1 MGKVNFKR
9 IESSSNIDNINIV
22 DGNFIV
28 TGDGKTFVDYGTNRI
43 PTSGTPDS
51 EMSDT
56 SRNTVENNIVKKY
69 VDDSVGTVS
78 YELITSGNWK
88 YKKYDN
94 GLIEMYYRAVI
105 SPNINTQYIDS
116 VPVYYSAVEGVNFPI
131 TLTNV
136 YTVAPCIQAEAR
148 LWSIH
153 INKYTNSY
161 ITYFLSDYQVN
172 SGINATLNFIIIGTW
187 K

>member
-1 MGKVNFKR
+1 MAKVRFKR
-9 IESSSNIDNINIV
+9 IESSNNIDNIDIV

-28 TGDGKTFVDYGTNRI
+28 TGDGKSYIDYGTNRTPI
-43 PTSGTPDS
+43 AGTPDS

-56 SRNTVENNIVKKY
+56 SRNTVENKVIKEY
-69 VDDSVGTVS
+69 VDDSLDTVS

-94 GLIEMYYRAVI
+94 GLIEMYYKATI
-105 SPNINTQYIDS
+105 TPNISTQY
-116 VPVYYSAVEGVNFPI
+116 VGTVYYSPLATVNFPL

-136 YTVAPCIQAEAR
+136 YAVSPCIQAPLR

-153 INKYTNSY
+153 IHDYSNSIIRYY
-161 ITYFLSDYQVN
+161 ISDYQVN
-172 SGINATLNFIIIGTW
+172 SDVQGTLTFMIVGTW